1 MRRWLSA
8 LWMVISRP
16 PSMKIL
22 TRLAVDRRQY
32 LLTTSVAS

>member
-1 MRRWLSA
+1 MRQWLSA
-8 LWMVISRP
+8 LWMMISRP

-22 TRLAVDRRQY
+22 TRLAVDRCQD